1 MLQKILY
8 EYVKMKLEIINNTKS
23 NLETKNDKNKLKKKK
38 KNPQN
43 SSFGLLLDKNKTQIW
58 KIMFAI

>member
-38 KNPQN
+38 NPQN